1 MKLSLLVLYIL
12 YGGVCRDGS
21 EGAKVSQL
29 GYKDSSHENIIIV
42 PSWHI
47 VQQMWLYMCMLQT
60 PVVEIDDEGYTV
72 RPADSRG
79 RILTLC
85 NMFYC

>member
-42 PSWHI
+42 PS
-47 VQQMWLYMCMLQT
+47 
-60 PVVEIDDEGYTV
+60 
-72 RPADSRG
+72 
-79 RILTLC
+79 
-85 NMFYC
+85 